1 MITIWK
7 GKMDFWFEVL
17 DAFSANGIRYSADH
31 QRWIIKVAEDQVDQ
45 ANGVLM
51 ESILFEVRSHKT
63 VDHSL

>member
-31 QRWIIKVAEDQVDQ
+31 QRWIIKVDEDQIDQ
-45 ANGVLM
+45 ANGILM
-51 ESILFEVRSHKT
+51 DINAELEAGW
-63 VDHSL
+63 